1 MSYFVILYYI
11 CQEMVLQSFIL
22 FIAAL
27 LGGAVVFFIPPFK
40 QNIFKHTLVFVGG
53 YLFSITMLHILPG
66 LFASYPS
73 PPLIGLYVLIGFFLQ
88 LLLEFFSRGVE
99 HGHMYENSK
108 KAHEK
113 LISPFTLLIALCIH
127 GFLDGVILT
136 DPTSSHPHHTHKGNI
151 LLLGIVLHKISE
163 AFALVT
169 VLLSVVKNTNKAIV
183 YLFLFAL
190 FSPIGL
196 WVSEYFNQQLILS
209 QESFMILFAIVSGNF
224 LHISTTIFFESNPE
238 HHNTKKVVLS
248 LLGASLAVLLEFLL

>member
-1 MSYFVILYYI
+1 
-11 CQEMVLQSFIL
+11 MVLQSLTL

-27 LGGAVVFFIPPFK
+27 LGGAVVFFIPTLK

-53 YLFSITMLHILPG
+53 YLFSITMLHILPD
-66 LFASYPS
+66 LFALYPS
-73 PPLIGLYVLIGFFLQ
+73 PSLIGLYVLIGFFLQ

-99 HGHMYENSK
+99 HGHVYENSK
-108 KAHEK
+108 KVHEK
-113 LISPFTLLIALCIH
+113 PVSPFTLLIALCIH

-136 DPTSSHPHHTHKGNI
+136 DPVSSHHHHTHSASI

-169 VLLSVVKNTNKAIV
+169 VLLSVMKNENKVIL
-183 YLFLFAL
+183 YLLLFAL
-190 FSPIGL
+190 FSPMGL
-196 WVSEYFNQQLILS
+196 WISEYFNQQLILS
-209 QESFMILFAIVSGNF
+209 QENLMILFAIVSGSF

-248 LLGASLAVLLEFLL
+248 LLGAGLAVLLEFLL